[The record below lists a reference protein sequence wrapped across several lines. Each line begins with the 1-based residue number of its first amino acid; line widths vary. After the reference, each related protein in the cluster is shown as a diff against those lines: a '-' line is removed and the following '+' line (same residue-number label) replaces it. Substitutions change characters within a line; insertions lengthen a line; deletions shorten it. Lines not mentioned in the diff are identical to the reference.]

1 MISGGLRDLVFVA
14 ASIPREILHLTA
26 VCVDD

>member
-1 MISGGLRDLVFVA
+1 MNSGGLRDLMFVA

-26 VCVDD
+26 FCVDY